1 MEDDLKILKVDYLSN
16 HWSELPQILRLS
28 SEDQTQIKKAWNKDD
43 LQLKMTSK
51 YQKFNISETTDRIF
65 LKF

>member
-51 YQKFNISETTDRIF
+51 YQKLNSSATTDRNF